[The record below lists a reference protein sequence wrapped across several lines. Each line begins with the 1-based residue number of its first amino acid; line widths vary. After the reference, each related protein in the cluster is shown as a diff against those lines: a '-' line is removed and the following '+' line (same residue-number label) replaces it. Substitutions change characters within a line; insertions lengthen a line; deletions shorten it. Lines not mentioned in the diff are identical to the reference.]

1 MNQYIKYIVF
11 VIFIMLQTYLF
22 GIISLP
28 KSLVKTISFSILAI
42 AVFASNYKEVYYK
55 KPFVWL
61 LISCATNMI
70 WCYICRSQ
78 TPLEY
83 ITGNE
88 FTNMM
93 CICTLF
99 AVPSFG
105 LSNKNI
111 EKALETVAIVCMG
124 IYLVQ
129 YILQIPITTDLQ
141 SIEEGGQELRLRING
156 QCLFFLMFFKSLG
169 ILTNRLSIKY
179 VTILI
184 ASFLCIIIIGFRSHM
199 LVLVLASFIFLW
211 KSGKMKLSSKT
222 VFSVIFL
229 SIIAFAVAQTPIVRY
244 KIEQMI
250 ERNENSNFQND
261 DYIRYEA
268 FYYYTEELPKSVGD
282 RILGVGL
289 PNAKSTYGSFIQ
301 DVVKEQYRLVWADWG
316 LIGLSWMLGIPAV
329 LCIIWYSL
337 MAFLTPVDRD
347 KSYLCYFFLFML
359 FASFLTR
366 EIYREGASPIQ
377 GIVLYLIAQ
386 YRIDNAKFSLSG
398 LWTKRIE

>member
-11 VIFIMLQTYLF
+11 VIFIMLQTYMF
-22 GIISLP
+22 GIVSLP

-42 AVFASNYKEVYYK
+42 AVFASNYKEGYYK

-61 LISCATNMI
+61 LISCAINMI

-99 AVPSFG
+99 AVPFFG
-105 LSNKNI
+105 VSNEKI

-141 SIEEGGQELRLRING
+141 SIEEGGQQLRLRING

-169 ILTNRLSIKY
+169 ILSDRISIKY
-179 VTILI
+179 IAILI

-211 KSGKMKLSSKT
+211 RSGKLKFSAKT
-222 VFSVIFL
+222 VTSIIVM
-229 SIIAFAVAQTPIVRY
+229 SIIAFAVAQSPIVRY
-244 KIEQMI
+244 KIDQMT
-250 ERNENSNFQND
+250 ERNENSNFQNE
-261 DYIRYEA
+261 DYVRYA
-268 FYYYTEELPKSVGD
+268 TYYYYTEELPENVGD
-282 RILGVGL
+282 KILGIGL
-289 PNAKSTYGSFIQ
+289 PNAKSKYGSFIQ
-301 DVVKEQYRLVWADWG
+301 DVVKEQYRLIWADWG
-316 LIGLSWMLGIPAV
+316 LIGLSWMVGIPAV

-366 EIYREGASPIQ
+366 EIYREGAYPIQ

-386 YRIDNAKFSLSG
+386 YRIDNAKFSLRR